1 MTDEPAKPKIFDM
14 KGNAVEIE
22 GETPEQV
29 WEVLHWAEAN
39 LKGETHTG
47 IGITVIDHMGRAA
60 THHFWKA
67 GSGLQTIAGS
77 ALLQA
82 RMIAN
87 YEKLIDERGL
97 EP

>member
-67 GSGLQTIAGS
+67 GS